1 MKILTCVDHFI
12 RSARTADGYGM
23 FYKDIHATELAK
35 TMSNIQIKKYRRHGI
50 VPAAIFIW
58 LREAGIVNSTMQ
70 VPHGGAPVQ
79 DFLALFK
86 KYHVHTEQRRSTY
99 EHREQMRIQKY
110 CAPVLNKSFGNQDD
124 IWDKIAACE
133 S

>member
-1 MKILTCVDHFI
+1 MTITKCIDHFI
-12 RSARTADGYGM
+12 KSAQTPDGFGM
-23 FYKDIHATELAK
+23 FYKNIHVTELAK
-35 TMSNIQIKKYRRHGI
+35 TMSGLQIKKYKRHGI

-58 LREAGIVNSTMQ
+58 LREAGVVNSTMQ

-86 KYHVHTEQRRSTY
+86 KYRVQTEQRRSTY

-110 CAPVLNKSFGNQDD
+110 CAPVLNKAFGNQDG
-124 IWDKIAACE
+124 IWDKIA
-133 S
+133 SM